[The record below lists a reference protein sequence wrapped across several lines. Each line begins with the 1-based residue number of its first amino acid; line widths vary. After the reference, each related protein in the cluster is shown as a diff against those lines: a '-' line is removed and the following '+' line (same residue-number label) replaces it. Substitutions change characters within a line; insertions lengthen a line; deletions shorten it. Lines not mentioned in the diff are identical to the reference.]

1 MNDLETRIDKNTH
14 EMVVMKIEKR
24 ILIIGDDLTFLQSA
38 KIFMTN
44 SSTDVS
50 YAISEKEALN
60 YLLSSEYCLVIVC
73 SLSFNVIFIVF
84 TSIHTML
91 LRYIE
96 LFRSQ

>member
-1 MNDLETRIDKNTH
+1 
-14 EMVVMKIEKR
+14 MVVMKIEKR

-60 YLLSSEYCLVIVC
+60 YLLP
-73 SLSFNVIFIVF
+73 
-84 TSIHTML
+84 
-91 LRYIE
+91 
-96 LFRSQ
+96 

>member
-1 MNDLETRIDKNTH
+1 MNDLKTRIDKNTH

-60 YLLSSEYCLVIVC
+60 YLLP
-73 SLSFNVIFIVF
+73 
-84 TSIHTML
+84 
-91 LRYIE
+91 
-96 LFRSQ
+96 